1 MTSNCLVELATQIY
15 EQEVNNRISI
25 DSIEILD
32 TYVSIKV
39 ANYIRMSFNIEKSL
53 IKKFSDTDNIRFKIE
68 KASSGFYWIRE
79 A

>member
-1 MTSNCLVELATQIY
+1 MSEAIIKELATQIY

-25 DSIEILD
+25 EKIDILD
-32 TYVSIKV
+32 NYVSIKV

-53 IKKFSDTDNIRFKIE
+53 IKKFSDTDNIKFKIV

>member
-1 MTSNCLVELATQIY
+1 MTEAVIKELATQIY
-15 EQEVNNRISI
+15 EQEVNNRV
-25 DSIEILD
+25 SIEKIDILGNH
-32 TYVSIKV
+32 VGIKV
-39 ANYIRMSFNIEKSL
+39 SGYIKMTFNIDIAL